1 MCNIALNGRE
11 EKLVCKF
18 EQFSGARIKLFTV
31 VLFLAFVDSIKNEKA
46 HEKKSTTRNKSAKSP
61 GQRKQYEL
69 PWVGRLRSHSAGDYS
84 TAGGGRAHHTRA
96 RGPRRGNGR
105 DVTMARSTQRGF
117 HILSTKS
124 RRQHVKRSPNAFLSL
139 NVSLFSGADSMGHWG
154 ARAPHF

>member
-1 MCNIALNGRE
+1 MYNIALNGRE

-69 PWVGRLRSHSAGDYS
+69 PWVGRLRSHSAGIIPQLVAGEPITRGLGDRAAETDAMSQWPGAHSAVS
-84 TAGGGRAHHTRA
+84 TFFRQKAA
-96 RGPRRGNGR
+96 
-105 DVTMARSTQRGF
+105 VST
-117 HILSTKS
+117 
-124 RRQHVKRSPNAFLSL
+124 
-139 NVSLFSGADSMGHWG
+139 
-154 ARAPHF
+154 